1 MTLTTFPNVPD
12 GPEKVRV
19 RILDHTVCE
28 LGDVA
33 KGEIV
38 EVSKS
43 DFAKL
48 KDANKAELVVDPTD
62 DTADET
68 AAAAELLRAD
78 LDKMSKADLVAG
90 AKAKF
95 GLELSAAKPKAEIVD
110 AIVKATLAAVPAAA
124 ATESGQV

>member
-48 KDANKAELVVDPTD
+48 KDANKAELVAVP
-62 DTADET
+62 ADEPSED
-68 AAAAELLRAD
+68 AAAAEALRAD
-78 LDKMSKADLVAG
+78 LEKMSKADLVAG
-90 AKAKF
+90 AKEKF
-95 GLELSAAKPKAEIVD
+95 GLEISAAKPKAEIVD
-110 AIVKATLAAVPAAA
+110 AIVQATIAA
-124 ATESGQV
+124 ATKEGEQA